1 MLMVTHI
8 TRDNVKWRKMAVYL
22 GARWDDVDDVV
33 QIMYLKL
40 LEIEQ
45 REGSIQ
51 RMALPNGQINPLYV
65 FKILQSAV
73 VDQYREDKKQVVIE
87 YIEHPVEPPDEMEHR
102 HAELMD
108 EIKGVIDGMHDY
120 EQMML
125 ELYFVYGYSMREIEK
140 RTGIP
145 THSIFNTIKNC
156 KEKIKQKTKEK
167 YHEYIES
174 KIDTEQ
180 IEGVGRHNRKNH
192 EGDGY

>member
-1 MLMVTHI
+1 MLMVANI
-8 TRDNVKWRKMAVYL
+8 TRDEIKWRKMAVYL

-33 QIMYLKL
+33 QIMYIKL

-51 RMALPNGQINPLYV
+51 RMALPNGNINPLYV

-73 VDQYREDKKQVVIE
+73 IDQYREDKKQVVIE
-87 YIEHPVEPPDEMEHR
+87 YIEHPIEPPDEMEHR

-108 EIKGVIDGMHDY
+108 EIKCVIDGMHEY

-156 KEKIKQKTKEK
+156 KEKIKEKTKNK

-180 IEGVGRHNRKNH
+180 IEGVGRHHRTNY
-192 EGDGY
+192 EGDGH

>member
-1 MLMVTHI
+1 
-8 TRDNVKWRKMAVYL
+8 MAVYL

-51 RMALPNGQINPLYV
+51 RMALPSGQINTLYV

-73 VDQYREDKKQVVIE
+73 IDQYRDEQKQVVIE
-87 YIEHPVEPPDEMEHR
+87 YIEHPIEPPDEMEYR
-102 HAELMD
+102 HAELMGQ
-108 EIKGVIDGMHDY
+108 IKSVIDGMHEY

-156 KEKIKQKTKEK
+156 KEKIKEQTKQK

-180 IEGVGRHNRKNH
+180 IEGVGGHHRKNH
-192 EGDGY
+192 QGHGN

>member
-1 MLMVTHI
+1 MLMVANI
-8 TRDNVKWRKMAVYL
+8 TRDEVKWRKMAVYL

-33 QIMYLKL
+33 QIMYIKL

-51 RMALPNGQINPLYV
+51 RMALPNGNINPLYV

-73 VDQYREDKKQVVIE
+73 IDQYREDKKQVVIE
-87 YIEHPVEPPDEMEHR
+87 YIEHPIEPPDEMEHR

-108 EIKGVIDGMHDY
+108 EIKSVIDGMHEY

-156 KEKIKQKTKEK
+156 KEKIKEKTKNK

-180 IEGVGRHNRKNH
+180 IEGVGRHHRTNY
-192 EGDGY
+192 EGDGH

>member
-1 MLMVTHI
+1 MLMVANI
-8 TRDNVKWRKMAVYL
+8 TRDEVKWRKMAVYL

-33 QIMYLKL
+33 QIMYIKL

-51 RMALPNGQINPLYV
+51 RMALPNGNINPLYV

-73 VDQYREDKKQVVIE
+73 IDQYREDKKQVVIE
-87 YIEHPVEPPDEMEHR
+87 YIEHPIEPPDEMEHR

-108 EIKGVIDGMHDY
+108 EIKVVIDGMHEY

-156 KEKIKQKTKEK
+156 KEKIKEKTKNK

-180 IEGVGRHNRKNH
+180 IEGVGRHHRTNY
-192 EGDGY
+192 EGDGH

>member
-1 MLMVTHI
+1 MLMVAHI
-8 TRDNVKWRKMAVYL
+8 TRDDVKWRKMAVYL

-40 LEIEQ
+40 LEIEL

-51 RMALPNGQINPLYV
+51 RMALPNGQMNPLYV
-65 FKILQSAV
+65 FKTLQSAV
-73 VDQYREDKKQVVIE
+73 VDQYRQDQKQVVFE
-87 YIEHPVEPPDEMEHR
+87 YVEHPVEPPDEMEHR
-102 HAELMD
+102 HAELM
-108 EIKGVIDGMHDY
+108 EAIKAVIDEMHDY

-156 KEKIKQKTKEK
+156 KEKLKQRTKDK
-167 YHEYIES
+167 YYEYIES

-180 IEGVGRHNRKNH
+180 IERIGRHHRTNH